1 MKGAKPDER
10 SIPASLMT
18 GTDPYPDWA
27 EARRRCPVDV
37 TTVLGMQSV
46 RVARYTDVET
56 VLRDAETFSS
66 EINHRT
72 MGPYMGRIMLGMD
85 GHRHQQYRNLVSR
98 AFRAAALERWEREL
112 VRPTLDELV
121 GAIAP
126 RGSAELVRDV
136 TSQYPVR
143 VIAGIVGVP
152 PADHARFQAWAQEI
166 AMGPGDPERGAA
178 ASRAMRE
185 YLRPFVEARRRE
197 PRDDLIS
204 DLVHAE
210 IDGARLDDE
219 DVYGFLR
226 LLMPAGAE
234 TTFRVMGNCLV
245 ALLSNPRALERVR
258 RDPSLVP
265 RAVEETLR
273 WETSITMVNRV
284 ATRDAAIA
292 GCPVA
297 AGSSLLLLTGSANRD
312 EARWQRPD
320 EWDLDRP
327 EQPHL
332 GFGWGRHLCLGMHL
346 ARLELR
352 VGIAALLARLPGLRL
367 DPSAPPPRI
376 VGTAFRGPERLDVV
390 FDPAPPSG
398 SRGSESA

>member
-1 MKGAKPDER
+1 MRNEKP
-10 SIPASLMT
+10 IPPALLPAA
-18 GTDPYPDWA
+18 DPYPEWA
-27 EARRRCPVDV
+27 EARRRCPVEIS
-37 TTVLGMQSV
+37 TVLGMESV
-46 RVARYTDVET
+46 RVLRHTDVLA
-56 VLRDAETFSS
+56 VLRDSERFSS
-66 EINHRT
+66 EVNHRT

-85 GHRHQQYRNLVSR
+85 GHRHTQYRSLVSR

-126 RGSAELVRDV
+126 LGRAELVRDV

-152 PADHARFQAWAQEI
+152 TGDHARFQAWAQEI
-166 AMGPGDPERGAA
+166 AMGPADPERGMA

-210 IDGARLDDE
+210 IEGQRLDDE

-245 ALLSNPRALERVR
+245 VLLSQPEALARLR
-258 RDPSLVP
+258 REPSLVP

-284 ATRDAAIA
+284 ATRDTTIG
-292 GCPVA
+292 GCRVA

-312 EARWQRPD
+312 EARFEDPD
-320 EWDLDRP
+320 AWDMDRP
-327 EQPHL
+327 ELPHL
-332 GFGWGRHLCLGMHL
+332 AFGWGRHLCLGMHL

-352 VGIAALLARLPGLRL
+352 IGIETLLARLPGLRL
-367 DPSAPPPRI
+367 DPDAEPPRI
-376 VGTAFRGPERLDVV
+376 VGTAFRGPERIDVV
-390 FDPAPPSG
+390 FDPVPGAGAGNLTSG
-398 SRGSESA
+398 

>member
-1 MKGAKPDER
+1 MSQEKP
-10 SIPASLMT
+10 IPASLLFAL
-18 GTDPYPDWA
+18 DPYPEWA
-27 EARRRCPVDV
+27 LARRRGPVE
-37 TTVLGMQSV
+37 TATLLGMQSV
-46 RVARYTDVET
+46 RVLRHADVEA
-56 VLRDAETFSS
+56 VLRDPEAFSS

-85 GHRHQQYRNLVSR
+85 GHRHTQYRNLVSR

-112 VRPTLDELV
+112 VRPTIEALV
-121 GAIAP
+121 GSIAP
-126 RGSAELVRDV
+126 LGRAELVRDV

-152 PADHARFQAWAQEI
+152 VWDHARFQAWAQEI
-166 AMGPGDPERGAA
+166 AMGPADPERGLA

-185 YLRPFVEARRRE
+185 YLAPIVEERRRD

-210 IDGARLDDE
+210 VDGERLDDE
-219 DVYGFLR
+219 DIMGFLR

-245 ALLSNPRALERVR
+245 ALLTHPEVLARVR

-284 ATRDAAIA
+284 ATRDARVG

-297 AGSSLLLLTGSANRD
+297 AGASLLLLIGSANRD
-312 EARWQRPD
+312 EARWDRPD
-320 EWDLDRP
+320 EWDPGRP
-327 EQPHL
+327 EQSHL
-332 GFGWGRHLCLGMHL
+332 AFGWGRHLCLGMHL

-352 VGIAALLARLPGLRL
+352 VGIATLLERLPHLRL
-367 DPSAPPPRI
+367 DPAAPPPRI
-376 VGTAFRGPERLDVV
+376 VGTAFRGPERLDVL
-390 FDPAPPSG
+390 FDPVEPP
-398 SRGSESA
+398 AA

>member
-1 MKGAKPDER
+1 LRSEKPVP
-10 SIPASLMT
+10 PALLAAA
-18 GTDPYPDWA
+18 DPYPEWA
-27 EARRRCPVDV
+27 EARRRCPVEA
-37 TTVLGMQSV
+37 TSVLGMQSV
-46 RVARYTDVET
+46 RVLSHADVET
-56 VLRDAETFSS
+56 VLRDPESFSS

-85 GHRHQQYRNLVSR
+85 GHRHTQYRNLVSR

-112 VRPTLDELV
+112 VRPTIDELV
-121 GAIAP
+121 DRIAP
-126 RGSAELVRDV
+126 LGRAELVRDV

-152 PADHARFQAWAQEI
+152 AADHARFQAWAQEI
-166 AMGPGDPERGAA
+166 AMGPADPERGVA
-178 ASRAMRE
+178 ASRAMRA
-185 YLRPFVEARRRE
+185 YLEPFVAARRRE

-210 IDGARLDDE
+210 VDGERLDDE
-219 DVYGFLR
+219 DVFGFLR

-245 ALLSNPRALERVR
+245 ALLSRPEALASVR
-258 RDPSLVP
+258 RDLALVP

-273 WETSITMVNRV
+273 WESSITMVNRV
-284 ATRDAAIA
+284 ATRDAAIG

-297 AGSSLLLLTGSANRD
+297 AGASILLLTGSANRD
-312 EARWQRPD
+312 EARYERPD
-320 EWDLDRP
+320 AWDLDRP

-332 GFGWGRHLCLGMHL
+332 AFGWGRHLCLGMHL

-352 VGIAALLARLPGLRL
+352 VGIETLLARLPGLRL
-367 DPSAPPPRI
+367 DPAAEPPRI
-376 VGTAFRGPERLDVV
+376 VGTAFRGPERLAVL
-390 FDPAPPSG
+390 FDPVG
-398 SRGSESA
+398 E

>member
-1 MKGAKPDER
+1 MLGA
-10 SIPASLMT
+10 
-18 GTDPYPDWA
+18 
-27 EARRRCPVDV
+27 
-37 TTVLGMQSV
+37 QSV
-46 RVARYTDVET
+46 RVLGHAPAEA
-56 VLRDAETFSS
+56 VLRDSESFSS
-66 EINHRT
+66 EINGRV

-85 GHRHQQYRNLVSR
+85 GHRHAQYRSLVSR

-112 VRPTLDELV
+112 VRPTIDELV
-121 GAIAP
+121 DAIAP
-126 RGSAELVRDV
+126 RGSAELVREV

-152 PADHARFQAWAQEI
+152 PADHARFQGWAQEI
-166 AMGPGDPERGAA
+166 AMGPADPGRGVA
-178 ASRAMRE
+178 ASKAMRE

-210 IDGARLDDE
+210 IDGGRLDDE
-219 DVYGFLR
+219 DVYGFLL

-245 ALLSNPRALERVR
+245 ALLANPQALERVR

-273 WETSITMVNRV
+273 WEASITMVNCV

-312 EARWQRPD
+312 DGRWQQPD

-327 EQPHL
+327 DQPHL
-332 GFGWGRHLCLGMHL
+332 GFGWGRQDRKRGG
-346 ARLELR
+346 E
-352 VGIAALLARLPGLRL
+352 
-367 DPSAPPPRI
+367 
-376 VGTAFRGPERLDVV
+376 GT
-390 FDPAPPSG
+390 
-398 SRGSESA
+398 